1 MRLGACRCVL
11 VRGTKAAMAYGESVV
26 QERDRHRF
34 EFNNDYREMLTG
46 HGMVISGISPDGR
59 LVEIVELKDHPWFVA
74 TQFHP
79 EFKSRPNRPHP
90 LYRDFV
96 GACAGA
102 VAIPPK
108 RTIDDQ
114 YAVA

>member
-1 MRLGACRCVL
+1 VPN
-11 VRGTKAAMAYGESVV
+11 TKAAAAYGTATV
-26 QERDRHRF
+26 QERHRHRF
-34 EFNNDYREMLTG
+34 EFNNDYRDMLTD
-46 HGMVISGISPDGR
+46 HGLVISGISPDGR
-59 LVEIVELKDHPWFVA
+59 LVEIVEIRDHPWFVA

-96 GACAGA
+96 GVCVGA
-102 VAIPPK
+102 AAVPAPAAV
-108 RTIDDQ
+108 DDK

>member
-1 MRLGACRCVL
+1 ML
-11 VRGTKAAMAYGESVV
+11 VPGSKAALAYGEATIS
-26 QERDRHRF
+26 ERHRHRF
-34 EFNNDYREMLTG
+34 EFNNDYRDMLTG

-59 LVEIVELKDHPWFVA
+59 LVEIVELRDHPWFLG

-90 LYRDFV
+90 LYRDFIGV
-96 GACAGA
+96 CVGA
-102 VAIPPK
+102 VAVVPE
-108 RTIDDQ
+108 RTIDDE